1 MRDFGGTPERADP
14 ARESASGTGRES
26 SGTPKGP
33 APGTAEGP
41 AIRVAL
47 PTHLRVLADVGR
59 EVEVWLATPSEATQ
73 RHLLDEVERL
83 HPRLRGTI
91 RDHDTGARRAYM
103 RYFAGRDDLS
113 HDDPDALLPAAVRS
127 GEEPFRVVGAIAG
140 G

>member
-1 MRDFGGTPERADP
+1 MRAFEGTPDRGSNGTPDRGSNGTPEEASRTPPP
-14 ARESASGTGRES
+14 A
-26 SGTPKGP
+26 
-33 APGTAEGP
+33 

-59 EVEVWLATPSEATQ
+59 EVAVELSDHSEATQ
-73 RHLLDEVERL
+73 RQLLDEVERL
-83 HPRLRGTI
+83 YPRLRGTI
-91 RDHDTGARRAYM
+91 RDHDSGVRRAYM

-113 HDDPDALLPAAVRS
+113 HDDPDAPLPAAVRH